1 MKLIIGSDHGAVDL
15 KEEVKRVLKEEFAE
29 VEVEDVGTFGTESV
43 DYPDIAE
50 KVCTPVANGEA
61 DRGIVLC
68 GTGIGISIAA
78 NKIKGI
84 RAALCHETYTA
95 KMSREHNNANV
106 LAMGGRTTGFEIAD
120 EIVRTWMKTEFA
132 GGRHPRARGAW
143 RCADDHRRIPVGEGR
158 VPLLLR
164 LAGAGERTGA
174 PRLVYRLH
182 RRGHV
187 QKRAQGRGDGEEH
200 PAEPHPD

>member
-43 DYPDIAE
+43 DYPDVAE

-95 KMSREHNNANV
+95 KCLVNIIMLMFWQWADVQLV
-106 LAMGGRTTGFEIAD
+106 LKLQ
-120 EIVRTWMKTEFA
+120 MKSCVH
-132 GGRHPRARGAW
+132 G
-143 RCADDHRRIPVGEGR
+143 
-158 VPLLLR
+158 
-164 LAGAGERTGA
+164 
-174 PRLVYRLH
+174 
-182 RRGHV
+182 
-187 QKRAQGRGDGEEH
+187 
-200 PAEPHPD
+200 

>member
-84 RAALCHETYTA
+84 RAALVDNIDNA
-95 KMSREHNNANV
+95 KLTREHNDANV
-106 LAMGGRTTGFEIAD
+106 LCMGAKDVDLELAKK
-120 EIVRTWMKTEFA
+120 IVNVFLSSRFL
-132 GGRHPRARGAW
+132 GGRHE
-143 RCADDHRRIPVGEGR
+143 RRVEKIMNI
-158 VPLLLR
+158 
-164 LAGAGERTGA
+164 ERNEKKE
-174 PRLVYRLH
+174 R
-182 RRGHV
+182 
-187 QKRAQGRGDGEEH
+187 
-200 PAEPHPD
+200 